1 MNNSI
6 FYKMMIVL
14 AGLFFAVMVALP
26 LVCLVA
32 APMTIPNIIVA
43 AIMGI
48 LFLSADIMLVWQE
61 LTI

>member
-1 MNNSI
+1 MKNSLLTKI
-6 FYKMMIVL
+6 VIVL
-14 AGLFFAVMVALP
+14 AGLLFAVMVVFP

-43 AIMGI
+43 AIMGL
-48 LFLSADIMLVWQE
+48 LFLSADVMIVWQE